1 MATKTNLKA
10 SASVDALVRFSLGAA
25 EVAAADAWREAGDA
39 EVLSA
44 VAVHNLLFV
53 QHGVTVAALL
63 PRKAEDAKRTNEE
76 AAAYDFA
83 RRFHAVRRC
92 GADCAA
98 MLFDANVKGDAVVE
112 RAGTRRDGTAYKP
125 QAKRALIQSIFNSDD
140 WGAFVKR
147 MAAIDADAER
157 AALVAAGAMTEAE
170 AEAGDKRG
178 TATKNSDRVKVQ
190 NRMAD
195 VIKLLRKDVEKQ
207 DGSIAPDTAA
217 KMAAAFADVLSAYG
231 M

>member
-1 MATKTNLKA
+1 MATKTNLKSSV
-10 SASVDALVRFSLGAA
+10 SADALVRFSIGAA

-39 EVLSA
+39 EVMSA

-53 QHGVTVAALL
+53 QHGVTIAALL
-63 PRKAEDAKRTNEE
+63 PRKADDAKRTNEE

-92 GADCAA
+92 GAECAA
-98 MLFDANVKGDAVVE
+98 MLFDANVKGDTVVE
-112 RAGTRRDGTAYKP
+112 RAGMRRDGTAYKP
-125 QAKRALIQSIFNSDD
+125 QAKRALIQSIFNTDD

-147 MAAIDADAER
+147 MAAIDADVER
-157 AALVAAGAMTEAE
+157 AALVAAGEMTEAE
-170 AEAGDKRG
+170 AEAGAKRG
-178 TATKNSDRVKVQ
+178 TGTTKSDREKVQ

-207 DGSIAPDTAA
+207 DGSIAPDVAE
-217 KMAAAFADVLSAYG
+217 KMAAAFSDVLKSYG